1 MLTYQPARP
10 GAAPRLVDI
19 GSAVSAPPSSDAHGR
34 YQVMHLA
41 PSTRLLAWHGE
52 GARFD
57 MSCHGSIQVWAG
69 SRLAASECPHECR
82 EPGVLA
88 LAPEDVAYLEA
99 YLLVLGQAWHRAE
112 SKAGSNAGSNGDA
125 NADTHDARLPQ

>member
-19 GSAVSAPPSSDAHGR
+19 GSAVSALPSSDAHGH

-41 PSTRLLAWHGE
+41 PSMRLLAWHGD

-69 SRLAASECPHECR
+69 PRLAASECPHECR
-82 EPGVLA
+82 QPGVLP

-99 YLLVLGQAWHRAE
+99 YLLVLGQAWHRA
-112 SKAGSNAGSNGDA
+112 DT
-125 NADTHDARLPQ
+125 NADTNDDTNAARLPQ